1 MSDIDVSVIGY
12 GDLGS
17 LVGQTLTNLGEGLY
31 REGLL
36 RTILCRDVEQ
46 TSLPLDAI
54 ICPIPLGNTIPKAM
68 KGFSRY
74 VCEFDSRGYAER
86 LFDVAASRYLTD
98 DIDVLYCYIPG
109 YVRSMKAVGETPTVV
124 QSGTELAI
132 RAQQRR
138 SEELVRLGV
147 DRSTPAGPT
156 PHHERRHRS
165 LLEADHV
172 VAQSQ
177 FVRSS
182 LESAGVEI
190 EKIRVIPPGVDTER
204 FQPGGPGDGEPFSA
218 LYVGQINVLKGIP
231 YLFDAWSRFTERRDS
246 KLVLCGGTSATMQRL
261 LPRWELSDVRRPG
274 FVDPLP
280 YYRDASVFVFPSL
293 SDGFGK
299 APLEAMS
306 CGCPV
311 IVTENTGMADLL
323 TDGQNGY
330 VIPPGDADAIAERI
344 EHLYA
349 NPDERERIGEE
360 ARRTAEQYDWNRY
373 IDEMSDFLR
382 AEMGSSGPSD
392 GDGKTS
398 QEGR

>member
-36 RTILCRDVEQ
+36 RNILCRDVEQ
-46 TSLPLDAI
+46 TDLPPSVI
-54 ICPIPLGNTIPKAM
+54 TRPIPLGSTIPRAM
-68 KGFSRY
+68 KGVSRY
-74 VCEFDSRGYAER
+74 VYEFDSRGYAER
-86 LFDVAASRYLTD
+86 LFDLTAARRLTD
-98 DIDVLYCYIPG
+98 EIDVLYCYIPG
-109 YVRSMKAVGETPTVV
+109 YVQSMEAVGETPTVV
-124 QSGTELAI
+124 QTGTELAI
-132 RAQQRR
+132 RSQQRR
-138 SEELVRLGV
+138 REELARLGV
-147 DRSTPAGPT
+147 DSSAPAGPT
-156 PHHERRHRS
+156 THHERRRRS
-165 LLEADHV
+165 LLKADHV
-172 VAQSQ
+172 VAQSR

-182 LESAGVEI
+182 LESAGVDGDR
-190 EKIRVIPPGVDTER
+190 IRVIPLGVDTER
-204 FQPGGPGDGEPFSA
+204 FQPDGSGEKEPFSA

-231 YLFDAWSRFTERRDS
+231 YLFDAWSTFTGQADS
-246 KLVLCGGTSATMQRL
+246 TLVLCGGISATMQRL
-261 LPRWELSDVRRPG
+261 LHRWDLTDVRRPG

-330 VIPPGDADAIAERI
+330 VIPPGDTDALVEQL

-349 NPDERERIGEE
+349 NPEERERVGEE
-360 ARRTAEQYDWNRY
+360 ARRTAEQYGWDRY
-373 IDEMSDFLR
+373 VDQVSDFLR
-382 AEMGSSGPSD
+382 SEIDSKGASD
-392 GDGKTS
+392 ENVS
-398 QEGR
+398 HSRENR